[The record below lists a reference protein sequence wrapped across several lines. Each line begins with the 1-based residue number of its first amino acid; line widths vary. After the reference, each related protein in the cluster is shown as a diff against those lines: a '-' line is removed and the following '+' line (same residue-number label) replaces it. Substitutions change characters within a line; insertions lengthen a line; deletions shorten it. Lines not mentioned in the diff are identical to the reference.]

1 MINRI
6 QHSPSFGHL
15 YILTDKN
22 GSNNYMMNASDKQ
35 LDAIDQAGKDLKD
48 AEHCHLVVD
57 EDGGRVVET
66 PFANKYFGGTFYIE
80 DEEPDNALLPFVAD
94 WAGYSNGNLN
104 TGEKYKGFI
113 MFMNADAAR
122 NAYHDIKQTP
132 LGSIERDVKMTKYFD
147 DQVKLKNALAD
158 EESRAKAV
166 RQEKAQEL
174 MNAYRRPDKEE

>member
-6 QHSPSFGHL
+6 QHSPSFGHF
-15 YILTDKN
+15 YILTDSN

-35 LDAIDQAGKDLKD
+35 LDAFAQAGEDLKD

-66 PFANKYFGGTFYIE
+66 PFANKYIGGTFLLE
-80 DEEPDNALLPFVAD
+80 RQEPDSELLPFRAK
-94 WAGYSNGNLN
+94 WAGYNGDL
-104 TGEKYKGFI
+104 EKGREYEFSIKFI
-113 MFMNADAAR
+113 NADAAR
-122 NAYHDIKQTP
+122 EAYHDIKPTSP
-132 LGSIERDVKMTKYFD
+132 RSIERDVKMTKYFD

-174 MNAYRRPDKEE
+174 MNAYRRPDEEE